1 MNLEDLRPYLTD
13 PVWFRREPGGIHGV
27 AHVTRVLIWSAIL
40 VHRIG
45 NPAAMRWRELYWAA
59 STHDVGRID
68 DWTDPGHGASSAD
81 WAVANLAHRRP
92 MAAPADLSFVAEL
105 CTWHEVAD
113 DRIER
118 LSLELLLLKDADG
131 LDRVRLGDLDPA
143 RLRTQHAARLARD
156 TQRLYEAT
164 GETDDAEHVL
174 ETAIRLGIGAL
185 SPDFADI

>member
-27 AHVTRVLIWSAIL
+27 AHVTRVLIWSAAL
-40 VHRIG
+40 AHRIG

-68 DWTDPGHGASSAD
+68 DGIDAGHGARSAE
-81 WAVANLAHRRP
+81 WVLTNLTHQRP
-92 MAAPADLSFVAEL
+92 LAAPADLSFVAEI

-113 DRIER
+113 DRIDQ

-131 LDRVRLGDLDPA
+131 LDRVRLGDLDPN

-156 TQRLYEAT
+156 AQRLYEAT

-174 ETAIRLGIGAL
+174 ETAIRLGISTL
-185 SPDFADI
+185 SPEYA